1 MTYGLKFV
9 YFSISCTK
17 RDRDRER
24 EASTTN
30 YEINEFNDLWFKI
43 RLFLN

>member
-9 YFSISCTK
+9 YFSISCTN
-17 RDRDRER
+17 RDRER

-30 YEINEFNDLWFKI
+30 YEKNELQSLMFLI